1 MASEMTSSEVI
12 SNANMGDMCNIFKH
26 LVTWAHQDPV
36 LPRCH
41 RSPSLPQ
48 SLMTCTVTNTTDT
61 LCTTNTRQEHHTSQE
76 VALKVSALNSITS
89 QLSHQSMLSKRGV
102 NLHHWHPAAIVFFCW
117 AIAAAS
123 RPTMPS
129 WPPYS
134 LNIKAHAKNTSVW
147 VREWF
152 YGWIRLGIWVL
163 VLSNTARRRSMYAES
178 DLQLSLG
185 SYSLGSYICAK
196 AQKETTVNLLL

>member
-48 SLMTCTVTNTTDT
+48 SLMTCAVTNTTDT

-102 NLHHWHPAAIVFFCW
+102 NLHHWHPAANVFFLLGHCSCFPTND
-117 AIAAAS
+117 AILATIQPQYQGTCKKHVNLGA
-123 RPTMPS
+123 RMVLR
-129 WPPYS
+129 
-134 LNIKAHAKNTSVW
+134 LNQTGYLSTCLVKHSKTKKYVH
-147 VREWF
+147 
-152 YGWIRLGIWVL
+152 WIRPATFTWKLFTWKL
-163 VLSNTARRRSMYAES
+163 YL
-178 DLQLSLG
+178 
-185 SYSLGSYICAK
+185 C
-196 AQKETTVNLLL
+196 

>member
-12 SNANMGDMCNIFKH
+12 SNANMADKCNIFKH
-26 LVTWAHQDPV
+26 PTWAHQDPV

-48 SLMTCTVTNTTDT
+48 SLMTCTVIRQ
-61 LCTTNTRQEHHTSQE
+61 TRQTHFAQQTHARSTTLPRKLPS
-76 VALKVSALNSITS
+76 KCRRSIPSPRNFLTAQCCQS
-89 QLSHQSMLSKRGV
+89 VELTYSSDTQLQLF
-102 NLHHWHPAAIVFFCW
+102 FFCW

-134 LNIKAHAKNTSVW
+134 LNIKAHAKNMSVL

-152 YGWIRLGIWVL
+152 Y
-163 VLSNTARRRSMYAES
+163 S
-178 DLQLSLG
+178 
-185 SYSLGSYICAK
+185 
-196 AQKETTVNLLL
+196 